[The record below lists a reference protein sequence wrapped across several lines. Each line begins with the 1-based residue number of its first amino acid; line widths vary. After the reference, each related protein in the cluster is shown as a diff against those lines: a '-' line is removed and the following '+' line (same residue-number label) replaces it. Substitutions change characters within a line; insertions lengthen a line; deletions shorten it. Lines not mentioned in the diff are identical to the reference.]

1 MVDWDIFSE
10 RHEFRRAKQNKL
22 HRQQL
27 HRYFSVIASYRDSTY
42 HHASD
47 GGAAAAVDRIR
58 RIIDVPLEYKKFLG
72 PRVPIIKKKEVER
85 EIAVRIHSEMPQ
97 RLKKVT
103 SIQLLRYLAKR
114 YPIEVMRKAL
124 DAPEKA
130 ERTQSIPL
138 EVELAYRELEQF
150 RTPGLKSV
158 YAKRLKQIVLAEA
171 GLTWV

>member
-1 MVDWDIFSE
+1 M
-10 RHEFRRAKQNKL
+10 
-22 HRQQL
+22 
-27 HRYFSVIASYRDSTY
+27 
-42 HHASD
+42 
-47 GGAAAAVDRIR
+47 
-58 RIIDVPLEYKKFLG
+58 
-72 PRVPIIKKKEVER
+72 
-85 EIAVRIHSEMPQ
+85 
-97 RLKKVT
+97 T